1 MSRRQR
7 FQVDREQ
14 LRITKGAAI
23 LLFLELGFTLV
34 FMLVDKSVQAK
45 WAPYVV
51 PSAGTV
57 WDHLRVWTV
66 ITGAFLEPDLLSLF
80 LQLMMLW
87 LFVPALERW
96 WGTPRFLR
104 FAAYTTITASLV
116 GTFVGHLIGR
126 DVALVGLDA
135 FVWAS
140 VVAFGIIY
148 ARQTVQ
154 FFGVL
159 PITGR
164 QLMYGT
170 LAFVALFVLLQG
182 AWEQGA
188 GYAAAI
194 GLAVILTN
202 QRWNPRLAWL
212 RWKKKRERAHLSVLI
227 GGKSGGQKSS
237 KKKPEQWLN

>member
-7 FQVDREQ
+7 FVDNEQ

-23 LLFLELGFTLV
+23 LLFLEVGFTLV
-34 FMLVDKSVQAK
+34 FLLVDKDVQRT
-45 WAPYVV
+45 WMPWIV
-51 PSAGTV
+51 PSADTV
-57 WDHLRVWTV
+57 WRHGHVWTIV
-66 ITGAFLEPDLLSLF
+66 TGAFLEPDLLSLL
-80 LQLMMLW
+80 LQGLMLW

-96 WGTPRFLR
+96 WGTGRFLR
-104 FAAYTTITASLV
+104 FAAYTTLTGIVV
-116 GTFVGHLIGR
+116 GTLAGLGTGR
-126 DVALVGLDA
+126 DVAMIGLDP
-135 FVWAS
+135 FIWAS

-148 ARQTVQ
+148 ARQPVQ
-154 FFGVL
+154 FFGVM

-170 LAFVALFVLLQG
+170 LGFVTLFIVLQG

-194 GLAVILTN
+194 GLAALLTN

-212 RWKKKRERAHLSVLI
+212 RFKKKRERAHLSVLI
-227 GGKSGGQKSS
+227 GGKSGESKSK